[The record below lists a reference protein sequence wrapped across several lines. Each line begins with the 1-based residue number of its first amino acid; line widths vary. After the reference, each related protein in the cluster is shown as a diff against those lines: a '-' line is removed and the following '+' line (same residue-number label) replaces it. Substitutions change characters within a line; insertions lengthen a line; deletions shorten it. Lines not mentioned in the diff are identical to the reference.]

1 MEEKL
6 LANKYFLKEEEPIMG
21 KRRSKQ
27 DV

>member
-6 LANKYFLKEEEPIMG
+6 FANKYFLKEEEPVMG